1 MDGLGRWTAYW
12 RGVIAGRTSAR
23 DFDNECGRFPLF
35 FTLSY
40 VAASIP
46 HFVSFKVRT
55 IDAL

>member
-1 MDGLGRWTAYW
+1 MDGLLAGK
-12 RGVIAGRTSAR
+12 VIAGRTSAR